1 LQNFLLNDDEL
12 NNEELMRS
20 KTVPQE
26 QNDLNKGVLNPV
38 FDKEILQNLKPDVP
52 QNVIKINDLERFDND
67 IKEIQRQL
75 VEH

>member
-1 LQNFLLNDDEL
+1 MQNFLLNDDEL